1 MYHRARPLISPMP
14 RILAL
19 ATALPPHRVTQAET
33 RDAMARICRGNRAME
48 RLLPVFDRTGVE
60 TRHLARPLDWYTEGP
75 SFERRNDAYAECG
88 LDLAE
93 RATRTCLRTA
103 GVNPDQIDHL
113 FFVTT
118 TGLTTP
124 SLDARLAVRLGLRA
138 DVRRFPLFGLGCA
151 GGAGALIRAA
161 DILRAYPGQR
171 ALVLSVE
178 LCSLVFS
185 PLATTSTDLIG
196 AALFGDGGAAV
207 LMAGD
212 DAAGSGPAV
221 VATRTHLFREAP
233 DLMGWRF
240 TGDGMRLILSRAV
253 PGFVA
258 TDVRPVVERFL
269 ADQRVTLSEVRHHLL
284 HPGGAKVMAS
294 YRSAFGFDD
303 QALAHARD
311 AMRRYGN
318 QSSASVLFMLH
329 DLVASGSCHTGDLG
343 LMVALGPGF
352 AAEMLTLA
360 W

>member
-1 MYHRARPLISPMP
+1 MP

-19 ATALPPHRVTQAET
+19 ATALPPHCFTQPQI
-33 RDAMARICRGNRAME
+33 RDAMTRVCRGNRAMG

-60 TRHLARPLDWYTEGP
+60 TRHFARPLDWYARGQT
-75 SFERRNDAYAECG
+75 FEARNDAYAECG

-103 GVNPDQIDHL
+103 GVSADQIDHV

-124 SLDARLAVRLGLRA
+124 SLDARLVSRLGLRA
-138 DVRRFPLFGLGCA
+138 DVRRLPLFGLGCA
-151 GGAGALIRAA
+151 GGAGALIRAS
-161 DILRAYPGQR
+161 DVLRAYPGQR

-185 PLATTSTDLIG
+185 PAATTSTDVIG
-196 AALFGDGGAAV
+196 AALFGDGGAAALV
-207 LMAGD
+207 AGD
-212 DAAGSGPAV
+212 DAAGGGPAV
-221 VATRTHLFREAP
+221 VGTRTHLFREAP

-258 TDVRPVVERFL
+258 TAVKPVVERFL
-269 ADQRVTLSEVRHHLL
+269 ADQGVTLSEVRHHVL

-303 QALAHARD
+303 HALGHARE

-318 QSSASVLFMLH
+318 QSSASVLFMLS
-329 DLVASGSCHTGDLG
+329 DLVASGRPDRGDLG
-343 LMVALGPGF
+343 LMLALGPGF
-352 AAEMLTLA
+352 AAEMLTLS